1 MLLGMEIICFQDSSV
16 FLYQNQYLIDMLLKY
31 KIEGYIPI
39 TTPIAEPIAPNRI
52 NINITEY

>member
-1 MLLGMEIICFQDSSV
+1 MLLR
-16 FLYQNQYLIDMLLKY
+16 Y

-39 TTPIAEPIAPNRI
+39 TTLIAEPIVPNRI